1 MLEEIDLYADDVLE
15 AIDPEDES
23 LGDGLVP
30 RMCPGCEK

>member
-15 AIDPEDES
+15 SSDVEDES

-30 RMCPGCEK
+30 RMCPSCEK